1 MEKTASVNKIVVLS
15 SFGMLLD
22 GYQLTIIAF
31 AVLLIPNYIHLNNY
45 SLDYGLLIAS
55 VIIGAIIGTILVGY
69 LSDLIGRRR
78 VYLSTLLF
86 FILFDMIS
94 VFSVNFYMLFISRV
108 LLGVVLGAEY
118 PVANSYI
125 AEVTPDDKRGFYLAF
140 ATVFFSVGSI
150 SSAIVA
156 VFMFPFGNIGWR
168 LMLGVAVIP
177 AIIVEFMRFSLPESK
192 LWEKKKE
199 KSGFLE
205 MFSKRYYKDIILA
218 ALIWFLYDIV
228 AYGLS
233 LTLPTILKLGHFVT
247 NVDNA
252 LLTTFFLV
260 VGIVSGVFVMIKV
273 DKFGRKGIQITG
285 FLLMA
290 ILFLILPH
298 FYYLAGIIT
307 IVSFLEL
314 FNAFGGATVGIIPAE
329 VTITRFRGTSYGFS
343 SMMGKIGAVI
353 GVVAMSFLIAG
364 KNYFNAY
371 IFLAVIMIIAI
382 LLTLLLPETKKIQ
395 LE

>member
-1 MEKTASVNKIVVLS
+1 MEKSASVNKIVVLS
-15 SFGMLLD
+15 AFGMFLD
-22 GYQLTIIAF
+22 GYELTVIAF
-31 AVLLIPNYIHLNNY
+31 AVLLIPNYIHLSNY
-45 SLDYGLLIAS
+45 SLEYGLLIAS

-69 LSDLIGRRR
+69 ISDLIGRRR
-78 VYLSTLLF
+78 VYISTLLF
-86 FILFDMIS
+86 FIIFDMIS

-108 LLGVVLGAEY
+108 LLGVVIGAEY
-118 PVANSYI
+118 PVASSYI
-125 AEVTPDDKRGFYLAF
+125 AEVTPDNKRGYYLALVN
-140 ATVFFSVGSI
+140 VFFSIGAI

-168 LMLGVAVIP
+168 LMLGLAVIP
-177 AIIVEFMRFSLPESK
+177 AIIVELYRFALPESK
-192 LWEKKKE
+192 MWEEKKE
-199 KSGFLE
+199 KTGFLE
-205 MFSKRYYKDIILA
+205 MFSKKYYKNIVIA
-218 ALIWFLYDIV
+218 AMVWFLYDIV
-228 AYGLS
+228 AYGLA

-252 LLTTFFLV
+252 LLTSFFLV
-260 VGIVSGVFVMIKV
+260 IGIIFGIFVMIKV

-285 FLLMA
+285 FLFMA

-298 FYYLAGIIT
+298 FYFLAGIIV

-314 FNAFGGATVGIIPAE
+314 FNSFGGATVGIFPAE

-343 SMMGKIGAVI
+343 SMMGKIGAVM
-353 GVVAMSFLIAG
+353 GVIAMALLIHG

-371 IFLAVIMIIAI
+371 TFLAVIMVIAI
-382 LLTLLLPETKKIQ
+382 LLTLLLPETKNIK

>member
-1 MEKTASVNKIVVLS
+1 VKENNSINKIIVLS
-15 SFGMLLD
+15 SFGMFLD
-22 GYQLTIIAF
+22 GYELTVIAF
-31 AVLLIPNYIHLNNY
+31 AVLLIPLYIKLDDY

-55 VIIGAIIGTILVGY
+55 VIIGAIIGTIIVGY
-69 LSDLIGRRR
+69 ISDLIGRRR
-78 VYLSTLLF
+78 VYLSTLVF
-86 FILFDMIS
+86 FTIFDMIS

-108 LLGVVLGAEY
+108 FLGMVLGAEY

-125 AEVTPDDKRGFYLAF
+125 AEVAPREKRGYYLAM
-140 ATVFFSVGSI
+140 ATVFFSIGSI

-156 VFMFPFGNIGWR
+156 VFMFPYGNIGWR
-168 LMLGVAVIP
+168 LMLGLAVIP
-177 AIIVEFMRFSLPESK
+177 AIVVEFFRFSLPESK
-192 LWEKKKE
+192 MWEAKKE
-199 KSGFLE
+199 KTGFLE
-205 MFSKRYYKDIILA
+205 MFSRKYYKNILLA
-218 ALIWFLYDIV
+218 AVIWFLYDIV

-260 VGIVSGVFVMIKV
+260 IGIISGIFVMIKV
-273 DKFGRKGIQITG
+273 DRFGRKGIQIFG
-285 FLLMA
+285 FLLMG
-290 ILFLILPH
+290 ILFFVLPH
-298 FYYLAGIIT
+298 FYFLTGIIV

-314 FNAFGGATVGIIPAE
+314 FNAFDGATVGIIPAE

-343 SMMGKIGAVI
+343 SMMGKIGAVV
-353 GVVAMSFLIAG
+353 GVIAMSLLIHG

-371 IFLAVIMIIAI
+371 IFLAAVMGIAI
-382 LLTLLLPETKKIQ
+382 VLTLFLPETKNMK

>member
-1 MEKTASVNKIVVLS
+1 MENSVNKITVLS

-22 GYQLTIIAF
+22 GYQLTVIAF
-31 AVLLIPNYIHLNNY
+31 AVILIQNYIPLS
-45 SLDYGLLIAS
+45 SLEYGLIIAS
-55 VIIGAIIGTILVGY
+55 VIIGAIIGTIMVGY
-69 LSDLIGRRR
+69 LSDIFGRRR
-78 VYLSTLLF
+78 IYLSTLVF
-86 FILFDMIS
+86 FIIFDLIS
-94 VFSVNFYMLFISRV
+94 VFSVNFIMLFISRV
-108 LLGVVLGAEY
+108 LLGIVLGAEY

-125 AEVTPDDKRGFYLAF
+125 AEVTPDEKRGFYLAM
-140 ATVFFSVGSI
+140 ATVFFSIGSI

-156 VFMFPFGNIGWR
+156 IFMFPFGNIGWR
-168 LMLGVAVIP
+168 LMLGVAIIP

-192 LWEKKKE
+192 MWEQKKE
-199 KSGFLE
+199 KTKFFE
-205 MFSKRYYKDIILA
+205 MFSKKYYKNIVIA

-252 LLTTFFLV
+252 IVTTFFLV
-260 VGIVSGVFVMIKV
+260 IGIISGIFVMMKV
-273 DKFGRKGIQITG
+273 DKYGRKGIQITG
-285 FLLMA
+285 FLFMA
-290 ILFLILPH
+290 ALFLILPH

-314 FNAFGGATVGIIPAE
+314 FNSFDGATVGIIPAE
-329 VTITRFRGTSYGFS
+329 VTVTEFRGTSYGFS

-353 GVVAMSFLIAG
+353 GVIAMSLLIHG

-371 IFLAVIMIIAI
+371 YFLAAIMAVAI
-382 LLTLLLPETKKIQ
+382 LLTLLLPETKKIV
-395 LE
+395 LK

>member
-1 MEKTASVNKIVVLS
+1 MEKNANVNKIVVLS

-22 GYQLTIIAF
+22 GYQLTVIAF
-31 AVLLIPNYIHLNNY
+31 AVLLIPNYIHLSDY

-55 VIIGAIIGTILVGY
+55 VIIGAIIGTIIVGY

-94 VFSVNFYMLFISRV
+94 AFSVNFYMLFISRV
-108 LLGVVLGAEY
+108 LLGIVLGAEY

-125 AEVTPDDKRGFYLAF
+125 AEVTPSEKRGFYLAM
-140 ATVFFSVGSI
+140 ATVFFSIGSI

-177 AIIVEFMRFSLPESK
+177 AIVVEFFRFSLPESK
-192 LWEKKKE
+192 MWEIKKE
-199 KSGFLE
+199 KKGFLE
-205 MFSKRYYKDIILA
+205 MFSKKYYKDILLA
-218 ALIWFLYDIV
+218 AIIWFLYDIV

-260 VGIVSGVFVMIKV
+260 IGIVSGIFVMMRV
-273 DKFGRKGIQITG
+273 DKYGRKGIQITG
-285 FLLMA
+285 FLVMG

-298 FYYLAGIIT
+298 FYFLTGIIV

-314 FNAFGGATVGIIPAE
+314 FNAFDGATVGIIPAE
-329 VTITRFRGTSYGFS
+329 VTITKFRGTSYGFS

-353 GVVAMSFLIAG
+353 GVIAMSLLIHG

-371 IFLAVIMIIAI
+371 IFLASVMGIAI
-382 LLTLLLPETKKIQ
+382 ILTLFLPETKNIK

>member
-1 MEKTASVNKIVVLS
+1 MKENNSINKIIVLS
-15 SFGMLLD
+15 SFGMFLD
-22 GYQLTIIAF
+22 GYELTVIAF
-31 AVLLIPNYIHLNNY
+31 AVLLIPLYIKLDDY

-55 VIIGAIIGTILVGY
+55 VIIGAIIGTIIVGY
-69 LSDLIGRRR
+69 ISDLIGRRR
-78 VYLSTLLF
+78 VYLSTLVF
-86 FILFDMIS
+86 FIIFDMIS

-108 LLGVVLGAEY
+108 FLGMVLGAEY

-125 AEVTPDDKRGFYLAF
+125 AEVAPREKRGYYLAM
-140 ATVFFSVGSI
+140 ATVFFSIGSI

-156 VFMFPFGNIGWR
+156 VFMFPYGNIGWR
-168 LMLGVAVIP
+168 LMLGLAVIP
-177 AIIVEFMRFSLPESK
+177 AIVVEFFRFSLPESK
-192 LWEKKKE
+192 MWEAKKE
-199 KSGFLE
+199 KTGFLE
-205 MFSKRYYKDIILA
+205 MFSRKYYKNILLA
-218 ALIWFLYDIV
+218 AVIWFLYDIV

-260 VGIVSGVFVMIKV
+260 IGIISGIFVMIKV
-273 DKFGRKGIQITG
+273 DRFGRKGIQIFG
-285 FLLMA
+285 FLLMG
-290 ILFLILPH
+290 ILFFVLPH
-298 FYYLAGIIT
+298 FYFLTGIIV

-314 FNAFGGATVGIIPAE
+314 FNAFDGATVGIIPAE

-343 SMMGKIGAVI
+343 SMMGKIGAVV
-353 GVVAMSFLIAG
+353 GVIAMSLLIHG

-371 IFLAVIMIIAI
+371 IFLAAVMGIAI
-382 LLTLLLPETKKIQ
+382 VLTLFLPETKNMK

>member
-1 MEKTASVNKIVVLS
+1 VEKSASVNKIVTLS

-22 GYQLTIIAF
+22 GYQLTVIAF
-31 AVLLIPNYIHLNNY
+31 AILIIPNYIHMSDLA
-45 SLDYGLLIAS
+45 LDSGLLIAS
-55 VIIGAIIGTILVGY
+55 VIIGAIIGTIMVGY

-86 FILFDMIS
+86 FILFDLIS

-108 LLGVVLGAEY
+108 LLGIVLGAEY

-125 AEVTPDDKRGFYLAF
+125 AEVTPSDKRGFYLAF

-150 SSAIVA
+150 SSGIVA
-156 VFMFPFGNIGWR
+156 VFMFPLGNIGWR
-168 LMLGVAVIP
+168 LMLGVAIIP

-192 LWEKKKE
+192 LWEEKKE
-199 KSGFLE
+199 KTGFLE
-205 MFSKRYYKDIILA
+205 MFSKKYSKDIILA

-247 NVDNA
+247 DVDDA
-252 LLTTFFLV
+252 LLTSFFLLI
-260 VGIVSGVFVMIKV
+260 GIISGIFVMIKV
-273 DKFGRKGIQITG
+273 DKFGRKGIQIAG
-285 FLLMA
+285 FLMMA
-290 ILFLILPH
+290 ILFLILP
-298 FYYLAGIIT
+298 YYYFLVGIIV
-307 IVSFLEL
+307 IFSFLEL
-314 FNAFGGATVGIIPAE
+314 FNSFDGATVGIIPAE

-353 GVVAMSFLIAG
+353 GVIAMSLLIHG
-364 KNYFNAY
+364 KNYFYAY

-382 LLTLLLPETKKIQ
+382 FLTLLLPETKNIK